1 MGCFADTGKKL
12 TLAGK
17 TATMIQF
24 FQVLFLIAAV
34 VLIVLNVLDYN
45 KWQEGR
51 KEGSTKPHPI
61 KWFNFVLTSLVA
73 LGCVLNIIV
82 AWIRKG

>member
-1 MGCFADTGKKL
+1 
-12 TLAGK
+12 
-17 TATMIQF
+17 MIQF

-45 KWQEGR
+45 KWQESR

-61 KWFNFVLTSLVA
+61 KWFNFILTSLVA
-73 LGCVLNIIV
+73 IGCVLNIIV